1 MQRAIRIHE
10 KDNVA
15 VALTSLKKGETFT
28 FGDVTVT
35 LAEDIEQGHKFALR
49 DIHTNEN
56 IVKYGTLIGHVNALG
71 KDGIIIVNT
80 LDLGGKQF
88 TLGEEI
94 DFTFPGSVANI
105 FDKDGVNLE
114 FGPHKVE
121 EAEAPKAE

>member
-56 IVKYGTLIGHVNALG
+56 IVKYGTLIGHA
-71 KDGIIIVNT
+71 T
-80 LDLGGKQF
+80 C
-88 TLGEEI
+88 EI
-94 DFTFPGSVANI
+94 AKGSHVHTENV
-105 FDKDGVNLE
+105 KTNLE
-114 FGPHKVE
+114 
-121 EAEAPKAE
+121 